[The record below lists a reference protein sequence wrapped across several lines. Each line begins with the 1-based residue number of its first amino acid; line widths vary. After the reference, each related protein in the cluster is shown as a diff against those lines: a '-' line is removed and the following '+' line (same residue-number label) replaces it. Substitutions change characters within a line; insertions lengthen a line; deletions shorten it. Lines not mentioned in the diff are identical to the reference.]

1 MLNKR
6 SFKAKIES
14 LSQNKKKQTV
24 KIILI
29 RILKVHF
36 SIYVKNVNLTFGF
49 VMLGAFW

>member
-14 LSQNKKKQTV
+14 LSKNKKKQTV
-24 KIILI
+24 KINLI
-29 RILKVHF
+29 RILKDHL
-36 SIYVKNVNLTFGF
+36 SIYVKKVNFTFGF